1 MLPTVEGKRGL
12 QEQLR
17 GGEWGCE
24 HQEGCSEGQVGQGRA
39 CRERGGGGRGRYCSS
54 SVPTATVSFIESQRE
69 REGQARRER
78 QEKGTDKE
86 EEGCQDGELRGKS
99 ERGREEAG
107 GVGRTQKQG
116 TAVGKVHE
124 RYLFS

>member
-1 MLPTVEGKRGL
+1 MRESEACKNSFVEVNGASSTKKAARRGRL
-12 QEQLR
+12 GSAGPAEK
-17 GGEWGCE
+17 G
-24 HQEGCSEGQVGQGRA
+24 S
-39 CRERGGGGRGRYCSS
+39 GGRGRYCSS

-78 QEKGTDKE
+78 QEEGTDKE
-86 EEGCQDGELRGKS
+86 EEGCQDGELRGRS

-107 GVGRTQKQG
+107 GVGRTRRQG